1 MGRVNIVFWYCVW
14 DVWIKLSMQILV
26 STSDFI
32 KNIPHEPGVYRF
44 YKEVGDGSSLG
55 ELLYVG
61 KALNLYKRVKSYF
74 QKSQTLSP
82 RISLMVSKIHTIE
95 ITVTENE
102 VSALILENNLIK
114 NLKPKYNIIF
124 RDDKSYP
131 LLRLSNHT
139 YPKLDSYRGK
149 PNGKDSYFGPYPN
162 GTAIRQ
168 NLDMIGRI
176 FKLRTCTDSV
186 LKNRTRPC
194 VLYEIKRCTAPC
206 VNLVSEIDYH
216 NQVMQTVDFLNGKFA
231 KVIDDLTNQ
240 MYNFAEKMEFEQA
253 GIVRDRLG
261 ILKHISANQIINNY
275 NEPLSCDLVL
285 CENSANKVFIYLI
298 ILRNGLYIGDKHFI
312 LDNIDNDITSVFEIF
327 LESYYLED
335 RSTKQIYSEFNLSD
349 EFKDLFY
356 KAVGIRIISTKSN
369 QVQKLYQMGR
379 INLNRIVEQSS
390 RGLEANA
397 NKIAELL
404 GIRSLNRIECIDI
417 SHNHG
422 ENTVGGLVVYSDG
435 IIDSSKYR
443 KYNLNQDYNK
453 KDINGNDLIAMETV
467 LRRRLD
473 NKEMPLPEL
482 ILIDGGKLQLETLK
496 MVLSDMNLYDKIRC
510 LGIYKGNHRNPLFDR
525 LLLED
530 GRIISYDASIFGLL
544 QSLRDEA
551 HRFAITGHRKRQV
564 KKMTTSV
571 LSEIPNLGVQ
581 KKRALLAHFGNA
593 KAVAEAKID
602 ELKQVNGIGNIL
614 ANQIYSFFH

>member
-1 MGRVNIVFWYCVW
+1 
-14 DVWIKLSMQILV
+14 MQILV
-26 STSDFI
+26 SVPDFI

-44 YKEVGDGSSLG
+44 YKESSDTSSLG

-61 KALNLYKRVKSYF
+61 KALDVYKRVKSYF
-74 QKSQTLSP
+74 QKSQALSP

-176 FKLRTCTDSV
+176 FKLRTCTDSAF
-186 LKNRTRPC
+186 KNRVRPC
-194 VLYEIKRCTAPC
+194 VLYEIQRCTAPC
-206 VNLVSEIDYH
+206 VNLVSEVDYH
-216 NQVMQTVDFLNGKFA
+216 NQVTQTIDFLNGKFA
-231 KVIDDLTNQ
+231 KVIDNLTKQ
-240 MYNFAEKMEFEQA
+240 MYDFAEKMEFEQA
-253 GIVRDRLG
+253 AIVRDRLG
-261 ILKHISANQIINNY
+261 VIKHINANQIINNY
-275 NEPLSCDLVL
+275 NEPISADLVL
-285 CENSANKVFIYLI
+285 CENSVNKVFIYLI
-298 ILRNGLYIGDKHFI
+298 ILRNGLYIGDKHFV
-312 LDNIDNDITSVFEIF
+312 LDNIDNDIANIFEIF

-335 RSTKQIYSEFNLSD
+335 RSTKQIYCEFNVSE
-349 EFKDLFY
+349 EFKYLFH
-356 KAVGIRIISTKSN
+356 KAIGITITSTKSN
-369 QVQKLYQMGR
+369 QVQQLYQMGYV
-379 INLNRIVEQSS
+379 NLNRIIEQSS
-390 RGLEANA
+390 KGLEGNA
-397 NKIAELL
+397 DKIAALL
-404 GIRSLNRIECIDI
+404 GMKSLKRIECIDI

-422 ENTVGGLVVYSDG
+422 ENTVGGLVVYSNG
-435 IIDSSKYR
+435 IIDHSKYR
-443 KYNLNQDYNK
+443 KYNLSQDYNK
-453 KDINGNDLIAMETV
+453 MAINGNDLIAMETV
-467 LRRRLD
+467 LRRRLS
-473 NKEMPLPEL
+473 NTEMPLPEL

-496 MVLSDMNLYDKIRC
+496 MVLIDMNLCDKIRC
-510 LGIYKGNHRNPLFDR
+510 LGIYKGEHRNPLFDR

-530 GRIISYDASIFGLL
+530 GRVISYDASIFGLL

-551 HRFAITGHRKRQV
+551 HRFAITGHRKRQI
-564 KKMTTSV
+564 KKMTISV
-571 LSEIPNLGVQ
+571 LSEIPNLGVH
-581 KKRALLAHFGNA
+581 KKRALLAHFGSA
-593 KAVAEAKID
+593 KAIAEAKID
-602 ELKQVNGIGNIL
+602 ELKQVNGIGDIL

>member
-1 MGRVNIVFWYCVW
+1 
-14 DVWIKLSMQILV
+14 MQILV
-26 STSDFI
+26 STPDFI
-32 KNIPHEPGVYRF
+32 KSLPHCPGVYRF
-44 YKEVGDGSSLG
+44 YKKAGDSASLG

-82 RISLMVSKIHTIE
+82 RISLMVSKIHTIG

-149 PNGKDSYFGPYPN
+149 PNGKDNYFGPYPN
-162 GTAIRQ
+162 GNAIRQ

-176 FKLRTCTDSV
+176 FKLRTCTDSAF
-186 LKNRTRPC
+186 KNRTRPC

-206 VNLVSEIDYH
+206 VNLVSEVDYH
-216 NQVMQTVDFLNGKFA
+216 NQVIQTIDFLNGKFA
-231 KVIDDLTNQ
+231 KVIDGLTTQ
-240 MYNFAEKMEFEQA
+240 MYDFAEQMEFEQA
-253 GIVRDRLG
+253 AVIRDRLG
-261 ILKHISANQIINNY
+261 IIKHISANQIINNY
-275 NEPLSCDLVL
+275 NEPLSSDLLV
-285 CENSANKVFIYLI
+285 CYNSANKVFIYLI

-312 LDNIDNDITSVFEIF
+312 LNNVDNDIASVFEIF

-335 RSTKQIYSEFNLSD
+335 RSTKQIYCEFNLSS
-349 EFKDLFY
+349 EFKDLFF
-356 KAVGIRIISTKSN
+356 KAVGIKIAPTKST

-379 INLNRIVEQSS
+379 LNLNRIIEQSS
-390 RGLEANA
+390 KGLEANA
-397 NKIAELL
+397 DKIAALL
-404 GIRSLNRIECIDI
+404 GIESLKRIECIDI

-443 KYNLNQDYNK
+443 KYNLNQDHNK
-453 KDINGNDLIAMETV
+453 VAINGNDLIAMETL
-467 LRRRLD
+467 LRRRLS
-473 NKEMPLPEL
+473 NTEMPLPEL
-482 ILIDGGKLQLETLK
+482 IVIDGGKLQLEILK
-496 MVLSDMNLYDKIRC
+496 MVLIDMNLYDKIRC
-510 LGIYKGNHRNPLFDR
+510 LGIYKGDHRNPLFDR

-530 GRIISYDASIFGLL
+530 GRIISYDASVFGLL

-551 HRFAITGHRKRQV
+551 HRFAITGHRKRQI

-571 LSEIPNLGVQ
+571 LSEIPNVGVQ
-581 KKRALLAHFGNA
+581 KKRALLAHFGSA
-593 KAVAEAKID
+593 MAIAGAKIE
-602 ELKQVNGIGNIL
+602 ELEQVNGIGNIL
-614 ANQIYSFFH
+614 ANHIYYFFH